1 MLQRLTTFTLL
12 LIALAASA
20 SVAAAFGDDAP
31 AWLKQAASSAA
42 PTYDKRV
49 PAVVLYK
56 ERDVSVADDGRVTT
70 TTTYAVRILT
80 REGRDEAFAHAIY
93 TTGSGKVRD
102 LKAWLIRST
111 GEVKRYGKDR
121 TLDLALADDRSEERR
136 VGEEG
141 RSRWSP

>member
-70 TTTYAVRILT
+70 PPPSAARILT
-80 REGRDEAFAHAIY
+80 RGGRDEAFAPAIY
-93 TTGSGKVRD
+93 PPGSGKVR
-102 LKAWLIRST
+102 
-111 GEVKRYGKDR
+111 
-121 TLDLALADDRSEERR
+121 ALRGGLTRPP
-136 VGEEG
+136 G
-141 RSRWSP
+141 